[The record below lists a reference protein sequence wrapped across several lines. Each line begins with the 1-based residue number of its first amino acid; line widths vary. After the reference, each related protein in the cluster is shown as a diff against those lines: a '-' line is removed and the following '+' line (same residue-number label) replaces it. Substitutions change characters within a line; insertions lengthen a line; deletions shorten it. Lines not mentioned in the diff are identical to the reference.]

1 MSVNYGGRARVAG
14 DLGESVGLV
23 GSWREMREV
32 GERTKGAFFS
42 GDPKSPLR
50 RREKNGVA
58 TLYFKINALQ
68 VYELHLMV
76 HFQFLH

>member
-1 MSVNYGGRARVAG
+1 MSVNYSGRARVAG
-14 DLGESVGLV
+14 ELGESVGLV

-50 RREKNGVA
+50 RREKKWSGNSILLKS
-58 TLYFKINALQ
+58 TLSRSTNYT
-68 VYELHLMV
+68 
-76 HFQFLH
+76 